1 MGLSRLSEQCRKC
14 RYANTCQ
21 HKRMEA
27 VAVMAQASMPSAES
41 AAMPALVK
49 HDYRNV
55 KITENTTV
63 TIDLEEMKE
72 NMRKSFYKGFLRS
85 AT

>member
-1 MGLSRLSEQCRKC
+1 MGLSKLSEQCRKC
-14 RYANTCQ
+14 RYAKTCQ

-27 VAVMAQASMPSAES
+27 IAVMAQASVSLAES
-41 AAMPALVK
+41 AVMPALIK
-49 HDYRNV
+49 HDYRNA
-55 KITENTTV
+55 KITENTTI